1 MQVESEIVNEKIRA
15 VIALQRAM
23 YRGRTILDDL
33 SDEGWIKTLIA
44 WALYRNKSMFVESLL
59 TNLPERVADTIRDYG
74 LSFRV
79 LAPGDVS
86 LSGKVATE
94 FKIDW
99 WEWDRKIP
107 DDKKYPVPP
116 DLLKTFFK
124 ELETFLLTY

>member
-44 WALYRNKSMFVESLL
+44 WALYRNNSMFVESLL

-86 LSGKVATE
+86 RSG
-94 FKIDW
+94 
-99 WEWDRKIP
+99 
-107 DDKKYPVPP
+107 
-116 DLLKTFFK
+116 
-124 ELETFLLTY
+124 